1 MARGK
6 SVRLLASIPQQYSPD
21 FMDRLDKR
29 TVLGRA
35 VTDRYESTVADL
47 GGRETLSTIKH
58 SLVRRFVWFEA
69 MLEGMECRAAAGEE
83 IDVGSWTQ
91 LTNTWLGIARTL
103 GLDRQAKPMGRLYD
117 AIYRPAAPTEDPERT
132 EGQEERPDA
141 TDGTVSENAGDS
153 PPESTPSAESA
164 VAP

>member
-6 SVRLLASIPQQYSPD
+6 SVRLLASIPPQYTPD

-35 VTDRYESTVADL
+35 VADRYESTIADL
-47 GGRETLSTIKH
+47 GGRDALSTIKH

-103 GLDRQAKPMGRLYD
+103 GLERQA
-117 AIYRPAAPTEDPERT
+117 RPVKSLSDYWNDPDDPEPPSPA
-132 EGQEERPDA
+132 EPNAA
-141 TDGTVSENAGDS
+141 TTT
-153 PPESTPSAESA
+153 PESAGAAGEQA
-164 VAP
+164 A